1 MTPRPLQAHS
11 LAEIQLYLMATP
23 CDACRRGPLQRCDPW
38 APLEAAEFTLTA
50 RCAACGQEREL
61 TFALPA
67 DRPPDDPGAL
77 YPIVN
82 PTDEPSC
89 ILDVGQW
96 IVLFRVILAAAAKE
110 KDKIEAR
117 RLGYEAAQCLEEA
130 IRFYGA
136 EDELPG
142 DDAIFTDATRDRR
155 RDHPEL
161 FAKRHLV
168 EMRAKL
174 PKTNAMQRQLTQG
187 DLPAPGKWW
196 QFWRR

>member
-1 MTPRPLQAHS
+1 MTPRLLQAHS

-23 CDACRRGPLQRCDPW
+23 CDACARGPLQRCYPW
-38 APLEAAEFTLTA
+38 AAPETDEFTLTA
-50 RCAACGQEREL
+50 RCAACDQQREL
-61 TFALPA
+61 TFTLPQ

-77 YPIVN
+77 YAVVN
-82 PTDEPSC
+82 PTEEPSR

-96 IVLFRVILAAAAKE
+96 IVLFRVILAAAAKQ

-130 IRFYGA
+130 IKFYGA
-136 EDELPG
+136 EDELPP
-142 DDAIFTDATRDRR
+142 DEAIFTDVTRGRR

-161 FAKRHLV
+161 FSKRHLL

-174 PKTNAMQRQLTQG
+174 PKTTTMQRQITRD
-187 DLPAPGKWW
+187 DLPPARKWW